1 MVKQIKYCK
10 SNILWLFL
18 FLRINKM
25 EKKKEFHE
33 KLMFA
38 CEYGNIDQ
46 INNLLEGRRNE
57 LDDEY
62 LPLRWTENIRIC

>member
-1 MVKQIKYCK
+1 
-10 SNILWLFL
+10 
-18 FLRINKM
+18 M